1 MQYQVIFIKFFFI
14 NNQITLLMCLQYY
27 FLINNKLVNTDRENF
42 YTINIVSIDEIEQ
55 MTEINFLPDLEAND
69 PVVALNRLKML
80 QQVIYGHYLIV
91 GLVH

>member
-1 MQYQVIFIKFFFI
+1 
-14 NNQITLLMCLQYY
+14 MCLQYY
-27 FLINNKLVNTDRENF
+27 FLINNKLVNTDTDRENF
-42 YTINIVSIDEIEQ
+42 YTNNIVSIDEIEQ

-69 PVVALNRLKML
+69 PVVALHRLKML